1 MGLRFLPIAPD
12 MTAMLPFHLWPR
24 RAAGLWRRPTTT
36 LMTPSRLRSGVRP
49 PSLSC
54 APSSLG
60 QRLLFWL
67 LTPAPREAS
76 PPLNRLPAVR
86 NDFLA
91 TITDIDSPDAETLRQ
106 RIGQAS
112 SLRELWHTRAEVFRI
127 VGVAHSQ
134 AEADQRLTLLSHHFP
149 TRAPRSQFAPL

>member
-1 MGLRFLPIAPD
+1 MGLRFPSIAPD
-12 MTAMLPFHLWPR
+12 MTAMLPSFHLWPR
-24 RAAGLWRRPTTT
+24 RGLWRRPTTT

-54 APSSLG
+54 APSSIW
-60 QRLLFWL
+60 QRALFWL

-86 NDFLA
+86 VDFL
-91 TITDIDSPDAETLRQ
+91 TTLGDIASPDAEVLRE
-106 RIGQAS
+106 RIGQAR
-112 SLRELWHTRAEVFRI
+112 SLRELWHARAEVFRI

-134 AEADQRLTLLSHHFP
+134 AEADQRLTRLDRHFP